1 MIMKCFND
9 ELDNISENYGLF
21 KTVVRERYP
30 SKLKLSEEFIES
42 FKKEFTSQ
50 VEPLYTEDGDGNQTL
65 SREAREPA
73 RVLKEFQ
80 KALKFLI

>member
-1 MIMKCFND
+1 MKSFND
-9 ELDNISENYGLF
+9 KVSSLSESYGLY
-21 KTVVRERYP
+21 KTVVRERFP
-30 SKLKLSEEFIES
+30 SKLKLSEEFVEA
-42 FKKEFTSQ
+42 FKKEFKAQ
-50 VEPLYTEDGDGNQTL
+50 VEPLYTEDNEGNQVL

>member
-1 MIMKCFND
+1 MKQFN
-9 ELDNISENYGLF
+9 ERLDDITENYGLF

-30 SKLKLSEEFIES
+30 SKLKLSEEFVES
-42 FKKEFTSQ
+42 FKREFQSQ
-50 VEPLYTEDGDGNQTL
+50 VDPLYTEDEDGVQVL
-65 SREAREPA
+65 SREARDPK

>member
-1 MIMKCFND
+1 MKNFND
-9 ELDNISENYGLF
+9 SVDNISENFGLY
-21 KTVVRERYP
+21 KTVVRERFP
-30 SKLKLSEEFIES
+30 SKLKLSEEFVES
-42 FKKEFTSQ
+42 FKREFQSQ
-50 VEPLYTEDGDGNQTL
+50 VDPLYTEDDDGQQVL